1 MKVQHGITQYAP
13 PSYAIVTEGTFDG
26 VHIGHRKILS
36 SLVTAAQQAKQIDPC
51 AESVVITFWPHPRL
65 VLFPEQQDLKLLST
79 FAEKTEA
86 LATIGIDRLVVL
98 PFDKTFSNLTP
109 EEYVQQI
116 LIAGLNTR
124 QLIIGYDHR
133 FGKNRTGDFN
143 FLKNNEKRFGF
154 TVEEIPRQDVE
165 QVGVSSTK
173 IRHALLQGEIA
184 TANRYLA
191 APYSLSG
198 KVVRGNQLGR
208 ALGFPTANLYI
219 SETYKLI
226 PKDGIYAV
234 RVHLHQKVYNGM
246 LYIGVRSTIG
256 NQLERSIE
264 VNIFDFE
271 GDLYDKFLKIELIAY
286 LRGEE
291 KFDSLETMKQQLYRD
306 RENALRA
313 LHKTTIS

>member
-1 MKVQHGITQYAP
+1 MKVQHGIAGHRP

-26 VHIGHRKILS
+26 VHVGHRKILS
-36 SLVTAAQQAKQIDPC
+36 SLVAEARQIKQFDPN

-79 FAEKTEA
+79 LAEKTEA
-86 LATIGIDRLVVL
+86 LAAIGIDRLVVL

-116 LIAGLNTR
+116 LINGLNTR
-124 QLIIGYDHR
+124 RLIIGYDHR
-133 FGKNRTGDFN
+133 FGKNRAGDFN
-143 FLKNNEKRFGF
+143 FLKANEERFGF
-154 TVEEIPRQDVE
+154 AVEEIPRQDVE

-191 APYSLSG
+191 APYTLCG
-198 KVVRGNQLGR
+198 KVVKGNQLGR
-208 ALGFPTANLYI
+208 TIGFPTANLYI
-219 SETYKLI
+219 SESYKLI

-234 RVHLHQKVYNGM
+234 RVHLNQATYNGM
-246 LYIGVRSTIG
+246 LYIGVRSTLG
-256 NQLERSIE
+256 SQLERTIE
-264 VNIFDFE
+264 VNIFDFNQE
-271 GDLYDKFLKIELIAY
+271 IYDSFLRVELIAY

-291 KFDSLETMKQQLYRD
+291 KFDSLEGMQHQLYRD
-306 RENALRA
+306 KADALRV
-313 LHKTTIS
+313 LNF